1 MIKSSTLIYIHGFN
15 SSPQAYKAQLVS
27 DYLSQ
32 KPELLNR
39 LNYLVPLVDDEPDK
53 AIADLTELVEQELH
67 RGQQLNKGQQ
77 VALIG
82 SSLGG
87 YYSAYLAERFGLRAV
102 LVNPAAHAG
111 VRFEQYLG
119 EQYNPYSQRHYHI
132 TREHLQALSAIDVE
146 AFSAPDRIQIMVQEG
161 DEVLDYREILTK
173 YPQCPKILE
182 SGGDHHFIGFERHIS
197 AILAFLNI
205 A

>member
-1 MIKSSTLIYIHGFN
+1 MLAEPLTPSTTLIYIHGFN

-27 DYLSQ
+27 DYLSPNPSIAN
-32 KPELLNR
+32 K
-39 LNYLVPLVDDEPDK
+39 LNYLTPLVDDEPDQ
-53 AIADLTELVEQELH
+53 AIADLIQLVEQ
-67 RGQQLNKGQQ
+67 QIQNGQQ
-77 VALIG
+77 VALLG

-87 YYSAYLAERFGLRAV
+87 YYSAYLAERFGCKAV

-119 EQYNPYSQRHYHI
+119 EQYNPYSKRYYQI
-132 TREHLQALSAIDVE
+132 TRAHLEALSSIDVP
-146 AFSAPDRIQIMVQEG
+146 AFSHPERIQIMVQKG

-173 YPQCPKILE
+173 YPQCPKIVE
-182 SGGDHHFIGFERHIS
+182 SGGDHHFIGFERHIP
-197 AILAFLNI
+197 ALLAFLGM